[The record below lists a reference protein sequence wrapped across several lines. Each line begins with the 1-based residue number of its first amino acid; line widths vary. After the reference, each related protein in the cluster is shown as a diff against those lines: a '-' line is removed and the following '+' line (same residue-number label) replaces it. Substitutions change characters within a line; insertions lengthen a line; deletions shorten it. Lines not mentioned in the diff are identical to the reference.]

1 MIFSL
6 DEQKQLLMLLMKF
19 LKIILFESRLN
30 SSSVIMINGKSMF
43 WVCISK
49 YLPVPLTELFVVER
63 TVCVQVDLFML
74 THTGCK
80 IAVTI
85 STGFNIRWNRFSI

>member
-30 SSSVIMINGKSMF
+30 SSSVIMINGKSGA
-43 WVCISK
+43 
-49 YLPVPLTELFVVER
+49 
-63 TVCVQVDLFML
+63 D
-74 THTGCK
+74 
-80 IAVTI
+80 
-85 STGFNIRWNRFSI
+85 

>member
-1 MIFSL
+1 
-6 DEQKQLLMLLMKF
+6 
-19 LKIILFESRLN
+19 
-30 SSSVIMINGKSMF
+30 MF

-85 STGFNIRWNRFSI
+85 STGFNIRWNRFSILITNQQVLANISVTVFFSCVQASGTWMPLLYG

>member
-49 YLPVPLTELFVVER
+49 YLPVPLTELFVAER